1 MTRGVVIWHHQAK
14 FIKII
19 NKYLEVRI
27 GPRELMGG
35 DLFSYFSHPDSCCI
49 VAAISV
55 SRADLVFCTTY
66 KSRFVNLLPW
76 KSVLNHFQISPV
88 ETGIRCW
95 APVKKSSSGES
106 NEIIPFV
113 ICLMYWIEKV

>member
-95 APVKKSSSGES
+95 ALVKKSSSGES

>member
-49 VAAISV
+49 VAAISL